1 MKKKILMRTLHG
13 FPVGILIGYLI
24 TILISIVWGKGRYTA
39 CNPDFISVMG
49 NEINAIILQ
58 SILCG
63 ILGSGFAASS
73 VIWELERWSVAK
85 QSTINFLILSVI
97 MMPMAYLLHWMEHT
111 WIGFLSY
118 YGIFALIF
126 IAIWVFMFLCGKYNV
141 TKINE
146 NLNKVK
152 F

>member
-1 MKKKILMRTLHG
+1 MRRKVFIRTLHG
-13 FPVGILIGYLI
+13 FPVGVLIGYMI
-24 TILISIVWGKGRYTA
+24 TIFISLVWGKGSYVA
-39 CNPDFISVMG
+39 CNPDFISTMG

-73 VIWELERWSVAK
+73 VIWELERWSLAR
-85 QSTINFLILSVI
+85 QSATNFLILSVI

-111 WIGFLSY
+111 WRGFLSY

-146 NLNKVK
+146 NLKNLK
-152 F
+152 

>member
-1 MKKKILMRTLHG
+1 MRKKVFIRTLHG
-13 FPVGILIGYLI
+13 FPVGVLIGYMI
-24 TILISIVWGKGRYTA
+24 TIFISLVWGKGSYVA
-39 CNPDFISVMG
+39 CNPGFISTMG

-58 SILCG
+58 SVLCG

-73 VIWELERWSVAK
+73 VIWELERWSLAR
-85 QSTINFLILSVI
+85 QSTANFLILSVI
-97 MMPMAYLLHWMEHT
+97 MMPMAYFLHWMEHT
-111 WIGFLSY
+111 WMGFLSY

-126 IAIWVFMFLCGKYNV
+126 FAIWVFMFLCGKYNV

-152 F
+152 